1 MAIQNFF
8 TSRDNN
14 VDADT
19 YVGQDG
25 RLWYRI
31 DTNNIW
37 ISDGN
42 TPGGIPLN
50 VTGNIGNIDS
60 IQFNTAAN
68 ITANTPGRLWWN
80 AADDTLDLYQEN
92 GVVQQIGQESYAYVR
107 NRTGNAIP
115 KGSAVRFAGA
125 EQNGQARLLIAPF
138 IANGTVS
145 TLYGLG
151 VTAEDIANGADGL
164 VTVWGKVVDIDTSA
178 FDVGDVLYVSPTVAG
193 ALTDTRPTAPDNVVP
208 MAAVLK
214 KDAVSGEIQV
224 RPNYEIQK
232 DYGSFFSNQNQ
243 PIGNA
248 NVAANVTFSNTV
260 ASQQIVLVDGSK
272 ITFRETGFYQMTV
285 DYQVVST
292 NASAKDVY
300 FWYATNGNNT
310 AATTRIVT
318 LTGNNEYKN
327 VTISYNISA
336 PVANTFVQFR
346 WASTDSAVSLT
357 AVANTAFAP
366 SAPSVQLDIIQS
378 AL

>member
-14 VDADT
+14 VDANT

-37 ISDGN
+37 ISDGS

-50 VTGNIGNIDS
+50 VTGNIGNLDS

-68 ITANTPGRLWWN
+68 ITANTTGLLYWN
-80 AADDTLDLYQEN
+80 EVDETLNLNQQH
-92 GVVQQIGQESYAYVR
+92 GVIQQIGQETYAFVR
-107 NRTGNAIP
+107 NRSGVDITNGM
-115 KGSAVRFAGA
+115 AVRFAGA
-125 EQNGQARLLIAPF
+125 EMNGTSRLLVAPF
-138 IANGTVS
+138 IANGTIP

-151 VTAEDIANGADGL
+151 IATENIADGEDGFI
-164 VTVWGKVVDIDTSA
+164 TVWGKVNEVDTGA
-178 FDVGDVLYVSPTVAG
+178 FNVGDILYVSPDTAG
-193 ALTDTRPTAPDNVVP
+193 ALTNIQPTAPNNVIP
-208 MAAVLK
+208 MAAVLRV
-214 KDAVSGEIQV
+214 DAELGEIFV

-232 DYGSFFSNQNQ
+232 NYGAFFSNQDQ
-243 PIGNA
+243 PIGSA

-260 ASQQIVLVDGSK
+260 ASQQIVVVDGSE
-272 ITFRETGFYQMTV
+272 ITFREPGFYQMTA

-292 NASAKDVY
+292 NASAKNVY
-300 FWYATNGNNT
+300 FWYATNGNNI
-310 AATTRIVT
+310 ASTTRVVT

-327 VTISYNISA
+327 VTVSYNISA
-336 PVANTFVQFR
+336 PMANTYVQFR
-346 WASTDSAVSLT
+346 WASTSDAVTLSAVP
-357 AVANTAFAP
+357 ATAFSP

>member
-37 ISDGN
+37 ISDGS

-68 ITANTPGRLWWN
+68 ITANTPGLLWWN
-80 AADDTLDLYQEN
+80 ASDDTLNLNQEN
-92 GVVQQIGQESYAYVR
+92 GTTQQIGQESYAYVR
-107 NRTGNAIP
+107 NLTGNAIP
-115 KGSAVRFAGA
+115 NGTAVRFAGA
-125 EQNGQARLLIAPF
+125 QNNGSARLLVAPF
-138 IANGTVS
+138 IANGTVP

-151 VTAEDIANGADGL
+151 ITTEEIANGADGL
-164 VTVWGKVVDIDTSA
+164 VTVWGKVRDVDTST
-178 FDVGDVLYVSPTVAG
+178 FTIGDILYVSPDTAG
-193 ALTDTRPTAPDNVVP
+193 ALTNVRPTAPDNVVP
-208 MAAVLK
+208 MAAVLRV
-214 KDAVSGEIQV
+214 DAEAGEIFV

-232 DYGSFFSNQNQ
+232 NYGSFISLTDQ
-243 PIGNA
+243 PVGNA

-260 ASQQIVLVDGSK
+260 AAQQIEIVDSSK
-272 ITFRETGFYQMTV
+272 ITFRETGFYQICI
-285 DYQVVST
+285 DYQLIST
-292 NASAKDVY
+292 NASAKNIY
-300 FWYATNGNNT
+300 FWYAVDGNNT
-310 AATTRIVT
+310 PATTRVIT

-327 VTISYNISA
+327 VNIVYNISVA
-336 PVANTFVQFR
+336 TANTYIQFR
-346 WASTDSAVSLT
+346 WASTDSAVSLD
-357 AVANTAFAP
+357 AVDATAFSP
-366 SAPSVQLDIIQS
+366 TSPSVQLDIIQV

>member
-31 DTNNIW
+31 DTNNVW
-37 ISDGN
+37 ISDGS

-68 ITANTPGRLWWN
+68 IVSTTPGRLYWN
-80 AADDTLDLYQEN
+80 ETDDTLNLNQNN
-92 GVVQQIGQESYAYVR
+92 GVIQQIGQESYAYVR
-107 NRTGNAIP
+107 NLTGNTIP
-115 KGSAVRFAGA
+115 NGTAVRFAGA
-125 EQNGQARLLIAPF
+125 QNNGSARLLVAPF
-138 IANGTVS
+138 LANGTVP

-151 VTAEDIANGADGL
+151 ITTEEIENGGDGL
-164 VTVWGKVVDIDTSA
+164 VTVWGKVRELNTSA
-178 FDVGDVLYVSPTVAG
+178 FGIGDILYVSPTEAG
-193 ALTDTRPTAPDNVVP
+193 GLTNVRPTAPNNVIP

-214 KDAVSGEIQV
+214 IGTTNGEIFV

-232 DYGSFFSNQNQ
+232 NYGSFFSNIDQ

-248 NVAANVTFSNTV
+248 NVAANVTLSNTV
-260 ASQQIVLVDGSK
+260 AAQQIVVVDNSK
-272 ITFRETGFYQMTV
+272 ITFRETGFYQLCI
-285 DYQVVST
+285 DYQLIST
-292 NASAKDVY
+292 NASAKNVY
-300 FWYATNGNNT
+300 FWYAKNGT
-310 AATTRIVT
+310 DTPSTTRVVT
-318 LTGNNEYKN
+318 LTGNNEYQNIN
-327 VTISYNISA
+327 VVYNISA
-336 PVANTFVQFR
+336 QTANTYVQFR
-346 WASTDSAVSLT
+346 WASTDSAVRLDAT
-357 AVANTAFAP
+357 AATAFSP
-366 SAPSVQLDIIQS
+366 SAPSVQLDIIQV

>member
-37 ISDGN
+37 ISDGT

-60 IQFNTAAN
+60 IQFYTGAN
-68 ITANTPGRLWWN
+68 ITANTPGLLWWN
-80 AADDTLDLYQEN
+80 SSDDTLNLNQEN
-92 GVVQQIGQESYAYVR
+92 GTTQQIGQESYAYVR

-115 KGSAVRFAGA
+115 NGTAVRFAGA

-151 VTAEDIANGADGL
+151 VTTEDIADGADGL
-164 VTVWGKVVDIDTSA
+164 VTVWGKVRDLDTSA

-193 ALTDTRPTAPDNVVP
+193 ALTNIRPTAPNNVVP

-214 KDAVSGEIQV
+214 KDAGSGEIQV

-243 PIGNA
+243 PLGNA

-260 ASQQIVLVDGSK
+260 VSQQIVLVDSSK

-310 AATTRIVT
+310 DNTTRVVT
-318 LTGNNEYKN
+318 LTGNNQYKN
-327 VTISYNISA
+327 VTIAYNISA

-346 WASTDSAVSLT
+346 WASTDSAVSLA
-357 AVANTAFAP
+357 AVANTAFSP

>member
-14 VDADT
+14 ADADT

-37 ISDGN
+37 ISDGA

-50 VTGNIGNIDS
+50 VTGNIGNVDS

-68 ITANTPGRLWWN
+68 ITTNAPGRLWWN
-80 AADDTLDLYQEN
+80 AADDTLNLNQEN
-92 GVVQQIGQESYAYVR
+92 GTTQQIGQESYAYVR
-107 NRTGNAIP
+107 NRTGNIIP
-115 KGSAVRFAGA
+115 NGSAVRFAGA
-125 EQNGQARLLIAPF
+125 EQNGQARLLVAPF
-138 IANGTVS
+138 IANGTIP

-151 VTAEDIANGADGL
+151 VATEDIANGADGL
-164 VTVWGKVVDIDTSA
+164 VTVWGKVRDIDTSA

-193 ALTDTRPTAPDNVVP
+193 ALTRTRPTAPNNVIP

-232 DYGSFFSNQNQ
+232 DYGSFYSNQNQ
-243 PIGNA
+243 NIGNA
-248 NVAANVTFSNTV
+248 NVAANVTFTNTV
-260 ASQQIVLVDGSK
+260 ASQQIVLLNNSQ

-285 DYQVVST
+285 DYQLVST

-310 AATTRIVT
+310 VDTTRIVT
-318 LTGNNEYKN
+318 LTGNDEYKN
-327 VTISYNISA
+327 VTVAYSISI
-336 PVANTFVQFR
+336 PVANTYVQFR
-346 WASTDSAVSLT
+346 WASTSSAVSLT
-357 AVANTAFAP
+357 AEPAGAFAP

>member
-14 VDADT
+14 ADADT

-37 ISDGN
+37 ISDGA

-50 VTGNIGNIDS
+50 VTGNIGNVDS

-68 ITANTPGRLWWN
+68 IITNAPGRLWWN
-80 AADDTLDLYQEN
+80 AADDTLNLNQEN
-92 GVVQQIGQESYAYVR
+92 GTTQQIGQESYAYVR
-107 NRTGNAIP
+107 NRTGNIIP
-115 KGSAVRFAGA
+115 NGSAVRFAGA
-125 EQNGQARLLIAPF
+125 EQNGQARLLVAPF
-138 IANGTVS
+138 IANGTIP

-151 VTAEDIANGADGL
+151 VATEDIANGADGL
-164 VTVWGKVVDIDTSA
+164 VTVWGKVRDIDTSA

-193 ALTDTRPTAPDNVVP
+193 ALTRTRPTAPNNVIP

-232 DYGSFFSNQNQ
+232 DYGSFYSNQNQ
-243 PIGNA
+243 NIGNA
-248 NVAANVTFSNTV
+248 NVAANVTFTNTV
-260 ASQQIVLVDGSK
+260 ASQQIVLLNNSQ

-285 DYQVVST
+285 DYQLVST

-310 AATTRIVT
+310 VDTTRIVT
-318 LTGNNEYKN
+318 LTGNDEYKN
-327 VTISYNISA
+327 VTVAYSISI
-336 PVANTFVQFR
+336 PVANTYVQFR
-346 WASTDSAVSLT
+346 WASTSSAVSLT
-357 AVANTAFAP
+357 AEPAGAFAP

>member
-25 RLWYRI
+25 RIWYRI

-37 ISDGN
+37 ISDGS

-68 ITANTPGRLWWN
+68 LVTDTPGLLHWN
-80 AADDTLDLYQEN
+80 SADDTLNLDMPG

-107 NRTGNAIP
+107 NRTGNTIP
-115 KGSAVRFAGA
+115 DGTAVRFAGA
-125 EQNGQARLLIAPF
+125 EQDGQARLLIAPMQ
-138 IANGTVS
+138 ADGTFP
-145 TLYGLG
+145 TLYALG
-151 VTAEDIANGADGL
+151 VTTQEIADGEDGM
-164 VTVWGKVVDIDTSA
+164 VTVWGKVRDIDTSA
-178 FDVGDVLYVSPTVAG
+178 FDVGDILYVSPTTAG
-193 ALTDTRPTAPDNVVP
+193 EFVNTPPTAPNNVIP
-208 MAAVLK
+208 MAAVLR
-214 KDAVSGEIQV
+214 KDAEFGEIQV

-232 DYGSFFSNQNQ
+232 NYGSFFSNADQ

-260 ASQQIVLVDGSK
+260 ASQQIVVVDNSK

-285 DYQVVST
+285 DYQIVST
-292 NASAKDVY
+292 NASAKNVY
-300 FWYATNGNNT
+300 FWHATNGNNT
-310 AATTRIVT
+310 ANTTRAIT

-327 VTISYNISA
+327 VTISYNVSV
-336 PVANTFVQFR
+336 PVANTYVQFR
-346 WASTDSAVSLT
+346 WASTSDAVSLS
-357 AVANTAFAP
+357 ALAATAFSP
-366 SAPSVQLDIIQS
+366 TAPSVQLDIVQS

>member
-19 YVGQDG
+19 YEGQDG

-37 ISDGN
+37 ISDGS

-60 IQFNTAAN
+60 IQFNTSAN
-68 ITANTPGRLWWN
+68 IPANTPGLLWWN
-80 AADDTLDLYQEN
+80 AGDDTLNLNQEN
-92 GVVQQIGQESYAYVR
+92 GTTQQIGQESYAYVR
-107 NRTGNAIP
+107 NRTGNTIP
-115 KGSAVRFAGA
+115 NGSAVRFAGA
-125 EQNGQARLLIAPF
+125 EQNGQARLLVAPF
-138 IANGTVS
+138 LANGSVS

-151 VTAEDIANGADGL
+151 VTTEDIANGADGL
-164 VTVWGKVVDIDTSA
+164 VTVWGKVRNIDTSA
-178 FDVGDVLYVSPTVAG
+178 FNVGDVLYVSPTVAG
-193 ALTDTRPTAPDNVVP
+193 QMTNVQPTAPNNVVP

-232 DYGSFFSNQNQ
+232 NYGSFFSLGNQ
-243 PIGNA
+243 PLVTA
-248 NVAANVTFSNTV
+248 NTAANVTFSNTAV
-260 ASQQIVLVDGSK
+260 SQQIDIVDNSK
-272 ITFRETGFYQMTV
+272 VTFRQQGFYEMTI
-285 DYQVVST
+285 DYQTIST
-292 NASAKDVY
+292 NASSKDVY

-310 AATTRIVT
+310 ADTSRVIT
-318 LTGNNEYKN
+318 LAGNNQYKN
-327 VTISYNISA
+327 ITIAYNISV
-336 PVANTFVQFR
+336 PVANTYVQFR
-346 WASTDSAVSLT
+346 WASTDAAVSLQ
-357 AVANTAFAP
+357 AVSATSFSP
-366 SAPSVQLDIIQS
+366 SAPSVQLDIVQT

>member
-14 VDADT
+14 ADADT

-37 ISDGN
+37 ISDGS

-68 ITANTPGRLWWN
+68 LVTDTPGLLHWN
-80 AADDTLDLYQEN
+80 STDDTLNLDMPG

-107 NRTGNAIP
+107 NRTGNTIP
-115 KGSAVRFAGA
+115 NGTAVRFAGA
-125 EQNGQARLLIAPF
+125 EQNGQARLLVAPML
-138 IANGTVS
+138 ADGTFP
-145 TLYGLG
+145 TLYALG
-151 VTAEDIANGADGL
+151 VTTQEIADGEDGM
-164 VTVWGKVVDIDTSA
+164 VTVWGKVRDVDTSA
-178 FDVGDVLYVSPTVAG
+178 FNVGDVLYVSPSVAG
-193 ALTDTRPTAPDNVVP
+193 AFTNVRPTAPDNVIP

-214 KDAVSGEIQV
+214 KDAESGEIQV
-224 RPNYEIQK
+224 RPNYEVQK
-232 DYGSFFSNQNQ
+232 DYGSFFSNASQ

-248 NVAANVTFSNTV
+248 GVAANVTFSNTV
-260 ASQQIVLVDGSK
+260 ASQQIVVVDNSK

-310 AATTRIVT
+310 ANTTRVIT

-327 VTISYNISA
+327 VTISYNVSV
-336 PVANTFVQFR
+336 PVANTYVQFR
-346 WASTDSAVSLT
+346 WASTDSAVSL
-357 AVANTAFAP
+357 AALAATAFSP
-366 SAPSVQLDIIQS
+366 TSPSVQLDIIQS

>member
-8 TSRDNN
+8 TSRDKN
-14 VDADT
+14 VGADT

-37 ISDGN
+37 ISDGA

-60 IQFNTAAN
+60 IQFYTGVN
-68 ITANTPGRLWWN
+68 ITANTPGLLWWN
-80 AADDTLDLYQEN
+80 AADDTLNLNQEN
-92 GVVQQIGQESYAYVR
+92 GTTQQIGQESYAYVR
-107 NRTGNAIP
+107 NRTGNTIP
-115 KGSAVRFAGA
+115 DGTAVRFDGA
-125 EQNGQARLLIAPF
+125 EQDGQARLLIAPF

-145 TLYGLG
+145 TLFGLG
-151 VTAEDIANGADGL
+151 VTTADIADGADGL
-164 VTVWGKVVDIDTSA
+164 VTVWGKVRDIDTSA

-193 ALTDTRPTAPDNVVP
+193 ALTNIRPTAPDNVIP

-214 KDAVSGEIQV
+214 KDAESGEIQV

-232 DYGSFFSNQNQ
+232 NYGSFFSDQNQ

-292 NASAKDVY
+292 NASGKDVY

-310 AATTRIVT
+310 VSTTRIVT
-318 LTGNNEYKN
+318 LTGNDEYKN

-346 WASTDSAVSLT
+346 WASTDVAVSLA

>member
-37 ISDGN
+37 ISDGS

-68 ITANTPGRLWWN
+68 LVTNTPGLLHWN
-80 AADDTLDLYQEN
+80 SADDTLNLDMPG

-107 NRTGNAIP
+107 NRTGNTIP
-115 KGSAVRFAGA
+115 NGTAVRFAGA
-125 EQNGQARLLIAPF
+125 EQNGQARLLVAPML
-138 IANGTVS
+138 ADGTFP
-145 TLYGLG
+145 TLYALG
-151 VTAEDIANGADGL
+151 VTTQEIADGEDGM
-164 VTVWGKVVDIDTSA
+164 VTVWGKVRDVDTSA
-178 FDVGDVLYVSPTVAG
+178 FNVGDVLYVSPSVAG
-193 ALTDTRPTAPDNVVP
+193 GFVNTPPTAPDNVIP

-214 KDAVSGEIQV
+214 KDAESGEIQV

-232 DYGSFFSNQNQ
+232 NYGSFFSNADQ

-260 ASQQIVLVDGSK
+260 ASQQIVIVDNSK
-272 ITFRETGFYQMTV
+272 VTFRETGFYQMTV
-285 DYQVVST
+285 DYQLVST

-300 FWYATNGNNT
+300 LWYATNGNNT
-310 AATTRIVT
+310 AATTRVIT

-327 VTISYNISA
+327 VTISYNVSV
-336 PVANTFVQFR
+336 PVANTYVQFR
-346 WASTDSAVSLT
+346 WASTSDAVSLS
-357 AVANTAFAP
+357 ALAATAFSP
-366 SAPSVQLDIIQS
+366 TAPSVQLDIIQS

>member
-37 ISDGN
+37 ISDGS

-60 IQFNTAAN
+60 IQFNTSAN
-68 ITANTPGRLWWN
+68 VVATTAGRLYWN
-80 AADDTLDLYQEN
+80 ESDDTLNLRQNN
-92 GVVQQIGQESYAYVR
+92 GVTQQIGQESYALVR
-107 NRTGNAIP
+107 NQTGNTIP
-115 KGSAVRFAGA
+115 NGTAVRFAGA
-125 EQNGQARLLIAPF
+125 QNNGTARLLVAPF
-138 IANGTVS
+138 LANGTVP

-151 VTAEDIANGADGL
+151 VTTEDIVNGGDGL
-164 VTVWGKVVDIDTSA
+164 VTVWGKVRDIDTNS
-178 FDVGDVLYVSPTVAG
+178 FNVGDILYVSPNVAG
-193 ALTDTRPTAPDNVVP
+193 ALTNVRPTAPDNVVP

-214 KDAVSGEIQV
+214 KDSSTGEIFV

-232 DYGSFFSNQNQ
+232 NYGSFFSNVDQ

-248 NVAANVTFSNTV
+248 NVASNVTFSNTV
-260 ASQQIVLVDGSK
+260 AAQQITVVDNSK
-272 ITFRETGFYQMTV
+272 ITFHETGFYQLCV
-285 DYQVVST
+285 DYQLIST

-310 AATTRIVT
+310 DSTTRVVT
-318 LTGNNEYKN
+318 LTGNNEYQN
-327 VTISYNISA
+327 LNIVYNISIQT
-336 PVANTFVQFR
+336 ANTYVQLR
-346 WASTDSAVSLT
+346 WASTDSAVRLDNVSS
-357 AVANTAFAP
+357 TAFSPA
-366 SAPSVQLDIIQS
+366 SPSVQLDIIQV

>member
-14 VDADT
+14 ADADT

-37 ISDGN
+37 ISDGA

-50 VTGNIGNIDS
+50 VTGNIGNVDS
-60 IQFNTAAN
+60 IQFNTSAN
-68 ITANTPGRLWWN
+68 ITTNAPGRLWWN
-80 AADDTLDLYQEN
+80 AADDTLNLNQEN
-92 GVVQQIGQESYAYVR
+92 GTTQQIGQESYAYVR
-107 NRTGNAIP
+107 NRTGNIIP
-115 KGSAVRFAGA
+115 NGSAVRFAGA
-125 EQNGQARLLIAPF
+125 EQNGQARLLVAPF
-138 IANGTVS
+138 IANGTIP

-151 VTAEDIANGADGL
+151 VATEDIANGADGL
-164 VTVWGKVVDIDTSA
+164 VTVWGKVRDIDTSA

-193 ALTDTRPTAPDNVVP
+193 ALTRTRPTAPNNVIP

-232 DYGSFFSNQNQ
+232 DYGSFYSNQNQ
-243 PIGNA
+243 NIGNA
-248 NVAANVTFSNTV
+248 NVAANVTFTNTV
-260 ASQQIVLVDGSK
+260 ASQQIVLLNNSQ

-285 DYQVVST
+285 DYQLVST

-310 AATTRIVT
+310 VDTTRIVT
-318 LTGNNEYKN
+318 LTGNDEYKN
-327 VTISYNISA
+327 VTVAYSISI
-336 PVANTFVQFR
+336 PVANTYVQFR
-346 WASTDSAVSLT
+346 WASTSSAVSLT
-357 AVANTAFAP
+357 AEPAGAFAP

>member
-37 ISDGN
+37 ISDGA

-60 IQFNTAAN
+60 IQFYTGVN
-68 ITANTPGRLWWN
+68 ITANTPGLLWWN
-80 AADDTLDLYQEN
+80 AADDTLNLNQEN
-92 GVVQQIGQESYAYVR
+92 RTTQQIGQESYAYVR
-107 NRTGNAIP
+107 NRTGNTIP
-115 KGSAVRFAGA
+115 DGTAVRFDGA
-125 EQNGQARLLIAPF
+125 EQDGQARLLIAPF

-145 TLYGLG
+145 TLFGLG
-151 VTAEDIANGADGL
+151 VTTADIADGADGL
-164 VTVWGKVVDIDTSA
+164 VTVWGKVRDIDTSA

-193 ALTDTRPTAPDNVVP
+193 ALTNIRPTAPDNVIP

-214 KDAVSGEIQV
+214 KDAESGEIQV

-232 DYGSFFSNQNQ
+232 NYGSFFSDQNQ

-292 NASAKDVY
+292 NASGKDVY

-310 AATTRIVT
+310 VSTTRIVT
-318 LTGNNEYKN
+318 LTGNDEYKN

-346 WASTDSAVSLT
+346 WASTDVAVSLA

>member
-37 ISDGN
+37 ISDGS

-68 ITANTPGRLWWN
+68 LVTDTPGLLHWN
-80 AADDTLDLYQEN
+80 SADDTLNLDMPG

-107 NRTGNAIP
+107 NRTGNTIP
-115 KGSAVRFAGA
+115 NGTAVRFAGA
-125 EQNGQARLLIAPF
+125 EQNGQARLLVAPML
-138 IANGTVS
+138 ADGTFP
-145 TLYGLG
+145 TLYALG
-151 VTAEDIANGADGL
+151 VTTQEIADGEDGM
-164 VTVWGKVVDIDTSA
+164 VTVWGKVRDVDTSA
-178 FDVGDVLYVSPTVAG
+178 FNVGDVLYVSPSVAG
-193 ALTDTRPTAPDNVVP
+193 GFVNTPPTAPDNVIP

-214 KDAVSGEIQV
+214 KDAESGEIQV

-232 DYGSFFSNQNQ
+232 NYGSFFSNASQ

-260 ASQQIVLVDGSK
+260 ASQQIVVVDNSK

-285 DYQVVST
+285 DYQIVST
-292 NASAKDVY
+292 NASAKNVY

-310 AATTRIVT
+310 AATTRVIT

-327 VTISYNISA
+327 VTISYNVSV
-336 PVANTFVQFR
+336 PVANTYVQFR
-346 WASTDSAVSLT
+346 WASTSDAVSLS
-357 AVANTAFAP
+357 ALAATAFSP
-366 SAPSVQLDIIQS
+366 TAPSVQLDIIQS

>member
-19 YVGQDG
+19 YEGQDG

-37 ISDGN
+37 ISDGS

-60 IQFNTAAN
+60 IQFNTSAN
-68 ITANTPGRLWWN
+68 IPANTPGLLWWN
-80 AADDTLDLYQEN
+80 AGDDTLNLNQEN
-92 GVVQQIGQESYAYVR
+92 GTTQQIGQESYAYVR
-107 NRTGNAIP
+107 NRTGNTIP
-115 KGSAVRFAGA
+115 NGSAVRFAGA
-125 EQNGQARLLIAPF
+125 EQNGQARLLVAPF
-138 IANGTVS
+138 LANGSVS

-151 VTAEDIANGADGL
+151 VTTEDIANGADGL
-164 VTVWGKVVDIDTSA
+164 VTVWGKVRNIDTSA
-178 FDVGDVLYVSPTVAG
+178 FNVGDVLYVSPTVAG
-193 ALTDTRPTAPDNVVP
+193 QMTNVPPTAPNNVVP

-232 DYGSFFSNQNQ
+232 NYGSFLSLANQ
-243 PIGNA
+243 PLVTA
-248 NVAANVTFSNTV
+248 NTAANVTFSNTEL
-260 ASQQIVLVDGSK
+260 SQQIDIVDNSK
-272 ITFRETGFYQMTV
+272 VTFRQQGFYGMIIN
-285 DYQVVST
+285 YQTIST
-292 NASAKDVY
+292 NASSKDVY

-310 AATTRIVT
+310 ADTSRVIT
-318 LTGNNEYKN
+318 LSGNNQYKN
-327 VTISYNISA
+327 ITIAYNISV
-336 PVANTFVQFR
+336 PVANTYVQFR
-346 WASTDSAVSLT
+346 WASTDAAVSLQ
-357 AVANTAFAP
+357 AVSATSFSP
-366 SAPSVQLDIIQS
+366 SAPSVQLDIVQT

>member
-1 MAIQNFF
+1 MTQMAIQNFF

-37 ISDGN
+37 ISDGT

-60 IQFNTAAN
+60 IQFYTGAN
-68 ITANTPGRLWWN
+68 ITANTPGLLWWN
-80 AADDTLDLYQEN
+80 SSDDTLNLNQEN
-92 GVVQQIGQESYAYVR
+92 GTTQQIGQESYAYVR

-115 KGSAVRFAGA
+115 NGTAVRFAGA

-151 VTAEDIANGADGL
+151 VTTEDIADGADGL
-164 VTVWGKVVDIDTSA
+164 VTVWGKVRDLDTSA

-193 ALTDTRPTAPDNVVP
+193 ALTNIRPTAPNNVVP

-214 KDAVSGEIQV
+214 KDAGSGEIQV

-243 PIGNA
+243 PLGNA

-260 ASQQIVLVDGSK
+260 VSQQIVLVDSSK
-272 ITFRETGFYQMTV
+272 ITFQ
-285 DYQVVST
+285 
-292 NASAKDVY
+292 K
-300 FWYATNGNNT
+300 
-310 AATTRIVT
+310 
-318 LTGNNEYKN
+318 L
-327 VTISYNISA
+327 
-336 PVANTFVQFR
+336 
-346 WASTDSAVSLT
+346 DS
-357 AVANTAFAP
+357 
-366 SAPSVQLDIIQS
+366 IR
-378 AL
+378 

>member
-14 VDADT
+14 ADADT

-37 ISDGN
+37 VSDGA

-50 VTGNIGNIDS
+50 VTGNIGNVDS

-68 ITANTPGRLWWN
+68 IITNAPGRLWWN
-80 AADDTLDLYQEN
+80 AADDTLNLNQEN
-92 GVVQQIGQESYAYVR
+92 GTTQQIGQESYAYVR
-107 NRTGNAIP
+107 NRTGNIIP
-115 KGSAVRFAGA
+115 NGSAVRFAGA
-125 EQNGQARLLIAPF
+125 EQNGQARLLVAPF
-138 IANGTVS
+138 IANGTIP

-151 VTAEDIANGADGL
+151 VATEDIANGADGL
-164 VTVWGKVVDIDTSA
+164 VTVWGKVRDIDTSA

-193 ALTDTRPTAPDNVVP
+193 ALTRTRPTAPNNVIP

-232 DYGSFFSNQNQ
+232 DYGSFYSNQNQ
-243 PIGNA
+243 NIGNA
-248 NVAANVTFSNTV
+248 NVAANVTFTNTV
-260 ASQQIVLVDGSK
+260 ASQQIVLLNNSQ

-285 DYQVVST
+285 DYQLVST

-310 AATTRIVT
+310 VDTTRIVT
-318 LTGNNEYKN
+318 LTGNDEYKN
-327 VTISYNISA
+327 VTVAYSISI
-336 PVANTFVQFR
+336 PVANTYVQFR
-346 WASTDSAVSLT
+346 WASTSSAVSLT
-357 AVANTAFAP
+357 AEPAGAFAP

>member
-14 VDADT
+14 ADADT

-37 ISDGN
+37 ISDGA

-50 VTGNIGNIDS
+50 VTGNIGNVDS
-60 IQFNTAAN
+60 IQFNTSAN
-68 ITANTPGRLWWN
+68 ITTNAPGRLWWN
-80 AADDTLDLYQEN
+80 AADDTLNLNQEN
-92 GVVQQIGQESYAYVR
+92 GTTQQIGQESYAYVR
-107 NRTGNAIP
+107 NRTGNIIP
-115 KGSAVRFAGA
+115 NGSAVRFAGA
-125 EQNGQARLLIAPF
+125 EQNGQARLLVAPF
-138 IANGTVS
+138 IANGTIP

-151 VTAEDIANGADGL
+151 VATEDIANGADGL
-164 VTVWGKVVDIDTSA
+164 VTVWGKVRDIDTSA

-193 ALTDTRPTAPDNVVP
+193 ALTRTRPTAPNNVIP

-232 DYGSFFSNQNQ
+232 DYGSFYSNQNQ
-243 PIGNA
+243 NIGNA
-248 NVAANVTFSNTV
+248 NVAANVTFTNTV
-260 ASQQIVLVDGSK
+260 ASQQIALLNNSE

-285 DYQVVST
+285 DYQLVST

-310 AATTRIVT
+310 VDTTRIVT
-318 LTGNNEYKN
+318 LTGNDEYKN
-327 VTISYNISA
+327 VTVAYSISI
-336 PVANTFVQFR
+336 PVANTYVQFR
-346 WASTDSAVSLT
+346 WASTSSAVSLT
-357 AVANTAFAP
+357 AEPAGAFAP